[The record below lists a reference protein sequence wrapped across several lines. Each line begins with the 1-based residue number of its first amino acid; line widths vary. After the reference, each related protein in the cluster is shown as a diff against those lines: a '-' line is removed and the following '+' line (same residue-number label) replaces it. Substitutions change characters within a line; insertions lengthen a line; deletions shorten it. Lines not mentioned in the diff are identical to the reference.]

1 MKSRSR
7 AAVRSFIVRHRYP
20 RRLLGVAVLVFPGL
34 AVPGLAQQGGDGG
47 AAPGGAAPGAASALP
62 LPSLLLL

>member
-1 MKSRSR
+1 M
-7 AAVRSFIVRHRYP
+7 RHRYP

-62 LPSLLLL
+62 LLSLLLL